1 MSNFFQSTVWLICPL
16 FLFIATSCDA
26 DEEKNNIQIIRENI
40 QYLKTLELGDLSDVE
55 VVLDDVFDIF
65 DALLIEKNV
74 SVATGYQQKM
84 ASAPA
89 VTNVVTAMDIEA
101 IGATD
106 IDEILETIP
115 GLHVARRN
123 YGYNP
128 IYTMRGIYN
137 DFNPQILML
146 INNIPITVLSTG
158 NRGTIWGGMPVN
170 NIAYIE
176 IIRGPGSAIYGAN
189 AFAGVI
195 NVITKTNKDIKGT
208 EVGARIGSFST
219 EDAWLLHG
227 DTWLGF
233 DIAVALEY
241 HDTHGQREI
250 IETDAQTAFDNLFDT
265 HASLAPGSVN
275 LQRHNLDAR
284 IDLSKDDW
292 QFRAGYQGRRNWG
305 VGAGDAQALDPIGRF
320 QADRFNIDLTYH
332 NPKITE
338 NWDMTAQMSFFNS
351 TDDLDDSNQI
361 LFPPGAFGGSYPEG
375 YIGNPGVSENIIRFD
390 LSGIYSGIDDHMLR
404 VGIGYNL
411 ANVYKVTHIANFG
424 VDPNTHEELPPGNP
438 LIDASDTPYAF
449 LPEKSR
455 KNSYIFLQDS
465 WQFALNWEFT
475 AGLRYDDY
483 SDFGDRTSPR
493 LALVW
498 KTTPDLTTKLLYGNA
513 FRAPV
518 LSELYNVNNPVA
530 LGNPNLK
537 PEVIE
542 TTELVFDYRITS
554 TFNLAT
560 NLFYYNWRDR
570 IIYQPDPATDTFT
583 ATNAGE
589 QQGYGIEWEGRWKA
603 TKNFSLLLNYAIQH
617 ATDEQDHKIPN
628 APGQEAYLRADWLM
642 IPNWY
647 LDTQINWI
655 ADRTRTFGDPRSVID
670 DDTTLDITLRYKDI
684 RQGRWNFALGIRNIL
699 DVDTYEPSQG
709 PDSFGLI
716 SIPNDLPLAGRNYF
730 LELRYRF

>member
-16 FLFIATSCDA
+16 FLFIATSCNA
-26 DEEKNNIQIIRENI
+26 DEEKNNIQTIRENI

-84 ASAPA
+84 TRAPA

-106 IDEILETIP
+106 LDEVLETIP

-123 YGYNP
+123 YGYNQ

-170 NIAYIE
+170 NIAHIE
-176 IIRGPGSAIYGAN
+176 IIRGPGSAVYGTN

-208 EVGARIGSFST
+208 EVGARVGSFST

-233 DIAVALEY
+233 DVAVALEY
-241 HDTHGQREI
+241 HDTNGQRER
-250 IETDAQTAFDNLFDT
+250 IEADAQTVFDNLFNT

-284 IDLSKDDW
+284 IDLSKDHW
-292 QFRAGYQGRRNWG
+292 QFRAGYQGRHNWG

-338 NWDMTAQMSFFNS
+338 NWDITAQMSFFDSIDN
-351 TDDLDDSNQI
+351 LDDSNQV

-375 YIGNPGVSENIIRFD
+375 YIGNPSISENIIRFD
-390 LSGIYSGIDDHMLR
+390 LSGIYSGIDDHLLR

-411 ANVYKVTHIANFG
+411 ADVYKVTHIANFG
-424 VDPNTHEELPPGNP
+424 IDPNTLEELPPGSP

-455 KNSYIFLQDS
+455 RNSYLFLQDS
-465 WQFALNWEFT
+465 WQFAPDWEFT

-483 SDFGDRTSPR
+483 SDFGNRMSPR

-498 KTTPDLTTKLLYGNA
+498 KTAPDLTTKLLYGDA

-537 PEVIE
+537 PEVIN
-542 TTELVFDYRITS
+542 TTELVFDYQITP
-554 TFNLAT
+554 TLNLAT
-560 NLFYYNWRDR
+560 NLFYYDWRDR
-570 IIYQPDPATDTFT
+570 IIYQPDPVTDTFT

-589 QQGYGIEWEGRWKA
+589 QRGYGIEWEGRWKA
-603 TKNFSLLLNYAIQH
+603 TKNFSLLLNYAVQH
-617 ATDEQDHKIPN
+617 ATDEQDREVPN
-628 APGQEAYLRADWLM
+628 APGQEAYLRADWLV

-655 ADRTRTFGDPRSVID
+655 ADRTRTFGDPRPAID

-684 RQGRWNFALGIRNIL
+684 RQGRWNFAFGIRNIL
-699 DVDTYEPSQG
+699 DADTREPSQG